1 MPRIL
6 PLLLLAMGLMACKR
20 EQVADPCSRFF
31 LPYPDH
37 VSDRLVTERSQGLV
51 EAMAAYNAQRHEEA
65 ATLLKAHLDRFPQDH
80 SARMYLASSYLATGH
95 PYDAELQLDFLE
107 RTRQVV
113 FKDPVDW
120 YNALCWLCSG
130 QTDRALQQ
138 AERIATQRRHTY
150 KAQAQELVKALG
162 E

>member
-1 MPRIL
+1 MPRFLL
-6 PLLLLAMGLMACKR
+6 PILLAMGLLACKR
-20 EQVADPCSRFF
+20 DQATDPCSRFF
-31 LPYPDH
+31 TPYPDH
-37 VSDRLVTERSQGLV
+37 VSDRLVTQRSQGLV
-51 EAMAAYNAQRHEEA
+51 EAMAAYNAQRHDEA
-65 ATLLKAHLDRFPQDH
+65 ATLLNAHLDRYPQDH
-80 SARMYLASSYLATGH
+80 AARMYLASSYLATGR
-95 PYDAELQLDFLE
+95 PYEAEFQLDYLE

-138 AERIATQRRHTY
+138 AERIAAQRRHTY
-150 KAQAQELVKALG
+150 KAEAQELVEALR